1 MTISFGQIILILIVA
16 ILLFGNFSN
25 ILKEIAQGI
34 KNVLSSSFEET
45 MFLKAKKEYSWEK
58 QESLILEIF
67 E

>member
-34 KNVLSSSFEET
+34 KTFQET
-45 MFLKAKKEYSWEK
+45 FKK
-58 QESLILEIF
+58 
-67 E
+67 

>member
-34 KNVLSSSFEET
+34 KIFQET
-45 MFLKAKKEYSWEK
+45 LKK
-58 QESLILEIF
+58 
-67 E
+67 

>member
-34 KNVLSSSFEET
+34 KTFQET
-45 MFLKAKKEYSWEK
+45 LKK
-58 QESLILEIF
+58 
-67 E
+67 

>member
-34 KNVLSSSFEET
+34 KTIQET
-45 MFLKAKKEYSWEK
+45 LKK
-58 QESLILEIF
+58 
-67 E
+67 